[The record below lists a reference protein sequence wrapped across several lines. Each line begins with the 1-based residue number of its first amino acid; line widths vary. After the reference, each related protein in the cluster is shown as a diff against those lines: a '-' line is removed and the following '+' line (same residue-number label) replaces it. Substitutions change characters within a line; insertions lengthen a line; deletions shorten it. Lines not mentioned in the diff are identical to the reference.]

1 MITLLLTLI
10 HLLLISTFITSK
22 PLSTIVLPNP
32 RNSNDRP
39 SVILKPKKQVIQ
51 NFHHESRG
59 NTDKYDKNGSG
70 MHDKRNKRIQLPTRM
85 IENLPKER
93 QPDAVENENEV
104 EPQQKHPYPK
114 GTHLKMQSEEH
125 EYQEQLK
132 GTDNTNYNDK
142 IATFQQ
148 PQLVNI
154 PDNKTESNSN
164 LKVLFYDPLYLQ
176 DNIPTRIFDEQGN
189 EVDLSGQ
196 SVLLI
201 PPKSNFSKQ
210 TSSPK
215 GIEQPHSVPSNS
227 KQSIQKDLSKLRRNH
242 PKDNMILFGTI
253 LTMAVFVGALTG
265 KRIRKSC
272 NFLKYFI
279 ESEGEEDNEEDNE
292 EDRESIL
299 MGRDYDTFGRY
310 AGDIRWRGDLEKFD
324 V

>member
-1 MITLLLTLI
+1 MITLLLSLT

-22 PLSTIVLPNP
+22 PLSTIVLPNA

-39 SVILKPKKQVIQ
+39 NVILKPKKQVIQ
-51 NFHHESRG
+51 NFHHERYG
-59 NTDKYDKNGSG
+59 ITDKFEKNNSG
-70 MHDKRNKRIQLPTRM
+70 MHEKISKKLQLPTRM
-85 IENLPKER
+85 IENLPKEK
-93 QPDAVENENEV
+93 QPDAVKNKNEV
-104 EPQQKHPYPK
+104 EPQQKHLYPK
-114 GTHLKMQSEEH
+114 GAHLKMQSEEH
-125 EYQEQLK
+125 QYQEQLED
-132 GTDNTNYNDK
+132 TYNTIGNDK
-142 IATFQQ
+142 NATFQQ

-154 PDNKTESNSN
+154 PNNQPESNSK
-164 LKVLFYDPLYLQ
+164 LKVLFYDPLYLK

-201 PPKSNFSKQ
+201 PPRSNLSKQ

-227 KQSIQKDLSKLRRNH
+227 KQSIQKDLRKLRGNH

-292 EDRESIL
+292 DDRESIL

>member
-1 MITLLLTLI
+1 MITLLFILT
-10 HLLLISTFITSK
+10 HLLLISTFITSE
-22 PLSTIVLPNP
+22 PLSTIVLPSP

-39 SVILKPKKQVIQ
+39 RVILKPKKQVIQ
-51 NFHHESRG
+51 LSHLESIV
-59 NTDKYDKNGSG
+59 NTDE
-70 MHDKRNKRIQLPTRM
+70 HNKRIHLPSRM
-85 IENLPKER
+85 IENLPKEQ
-93 QPDAVENENEV
+93 QPDTVEKENQIEL
-104 EPQQKHPYPK
+104 QQKPPYPK
-114 GTHLKMQSEEH
+114 EAYLQMQSEERQ
-125 EYQEQLK
+125 YQEQLQ
-132 GTDNTNYNDK
+132 GTDNTNDNDK
-142 IATFQQ
+142 NATFQQ

-154 PDNKTESNSN
+154 PDNQPESNSN

-176 DNIPTRIFDEQGN
+176 DNIPTRIFDEKGN
-189 EVDLSGQ
+189 KVDLSGQ

-201 PPKSNFSKQ
+201 PPESDLSKE

-215 GIEQPHSVPSNS
+215 GIEQPHSVPTNS